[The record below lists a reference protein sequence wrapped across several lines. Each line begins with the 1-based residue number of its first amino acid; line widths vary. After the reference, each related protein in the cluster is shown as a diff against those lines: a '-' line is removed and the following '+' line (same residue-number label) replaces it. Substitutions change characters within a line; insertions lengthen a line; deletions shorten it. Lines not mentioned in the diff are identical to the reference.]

1 MISLFGNWAST
12 LRKNSLLLVLS
23 ILLPTLGISNSVLAA
38 EQVHASYSAFDLTVS
53 VQALEN
59 YAKTGVIDNE
69 LSLYQHYL
77 PPQHLEE
84 LRRVLLTPVKISPVV
99 VAQFLHTQQG
109 EFLLRRLA
117 AAIQNKPVQSQ
128 SGFDTLRSALISAS
142 AEPGGLT
149 LLNLLRKYP
158 TQVLHIDLA
167 HSLSIAAEL
176 EKLVN
181 ETSQAIATVSKKS
194 HIEAAITQQPINFS
208 NLPDLR
214 RPGTLELRKQTLK
227 LFDSNR
233 NRLLLTDIY
242 IPNVKSPAPVVVIS
256 HGLGTDSSNFQYL
269 ATHLASHGFAVVVPT
284 HPGSDTKQ
292 LRSLNN
298 LSKTSLSDVAEPNEF
313 QDRPLDVKYIL
324 DQLEK
329 SNQSEPRLKGRFNL
343 QQVGVFGQS
352 LGGYTA
358 LALAGGQ
365 INFEQLTQNC
375 QAQALRNT
383 WNMSLLLQCR
393 ALALN
398 SSKATQY
405 NFRDERVKAAIAV
418 NPITS
423 SIFGKAGLSQIEIP
437 VMLVGS
443 SDDTVAP
450 ALFEQ
455 ILPFSWFANSHKYL
469 VMLVGATHFSTIGN
483 GNSDNEP
490 TGLHSQIIGDNPT
503 QARHYMNALS
513 LPFFQTHVVGKSQ
526 YIPYLNANYAK
537 AISSQPL
544 SLSFVESLSV
554 NEIAQAVDTDVKVGK
569 PVKKSSPNSIVNFGF
584 WMLDVGVA
592 LLHVMIFL

>member
-1 MISLFGNWAST
+1 MISSFGNWAST
-12 LRKNSLLLVLS
+12 LRKASLLLVFS
-23 ILLPTLGISNSVLAA
+23 VMLPTLGMSNSVMAA
-38 EQVHASYSAFDLTVS
+38 EQVHASYSALEFTIS
-53 VQALEN
+53 VNALN
-59 YAKTGVIDNE
+59 KYAHTGVIEDE
-69 LSLYQHYL
+69 LAFYQHYL
-77 PPQHLEE
+77 PSQHLEE
-84 LRRVLLTPVKISPVV
+84 LRRILLTPVKISPEVV
-99 VAQFLHTQQG
+99 TQFLQTSQG

-117 AAIQNKPVQSQ
+117 AAIDNRSPQPQLEVDN
-128 SGFDTLRSALISAS
+128 LRSALISAS

-158 TQVLHIDLA
+158 SKVLYIDLA
-167 HSLSIAAEL
+167 HTLGIATEL
-176 EKLVN
+176 EKLVK
-181 ETSQAIATVSKKS
+181 ETSQAIATVTQQS
-194 HIEAAITQQPINFS
+194 HTEAAIIQSPGDFA
-208 NLPDLR
+208 NLLALQ
-214 RPGTLELRKQTLK
+214 RPGKVKLEKRTLK
-227 LFDSNR
+227 LWDETR
-233 NRLLLTDIY
+233 QRLLLTDIY
-242 IPNVKSPAPVVVIS
+242 LPHRHSPAPVVVIS
-256 HGLGTDSSNFQYL
+256 HGLGTDKSNFQYL

-292 LRSLNN
+292 LRSLSNKQAN
-298 LSKTSLSDVAEPNEF
+298 EVTQPNEF

-329 SNQSEPRLKGRFNL
+329 SNRSEPELKGRFNL

-365 INFEQLTQNC
+365 INFEQLAQDC
-375 QAQALRNT
+375 QPQALENT

-393 ALALN
+393 ALALRN
-398 SSKATQY
+398 SQVAQNY
-405 NFRDERVKAAIAV
+405 HFRDERVKAAIAV

-423 SIFGKAGLSQIEIP
+423 SIFGKTGLGQIHIP

-455 ILPFSWFANSHKYL
+455 ILPFAWLANSHKYL

-483 GNSDNEP
+483 GSSDQAP
-490 TGLHSQIIGDNPT
+490 TGLDSQIIGDNPT
-503 QARHYMNALS
+503 QARRYMNALS
-513 LPFFQTHVVGKSQ
+513 LPFFHTHVAGASQ
-526 YIPYLNANYAK
+526 YNPYLNANYAET
-537 AISSQPL
+537 ISRQPL
-544 SLSFVESLSV
+544 SLSFVESLSGT
-554 NEIAQAVDTDVKVGK
+554 EIAQTLGTDVKAGK
-569 PVKKSSPNSIVNFGF
+569 PDKKRSPNSIVNFGF

>member
-1 MISLFGNWAST
+1 MISSFGNWAST
-12 LRKNSLLLVLS
+12 LRKTSLLLVLS
-23 ILLPTLGISNSVLAA
+23 VLLPTLGISDSVMAA
-38 EQVHASYSAFDLTVS
+38 EQVHASYSALDFTIS
-53 VQALEN
+53 VNALEK
-59 YAKTGVIDNE
+59 YAQTGLMDDE
-69 LSLYQHYL
+69 LALYRHYL
-77 PPQHLEE
+77 PAKNLEE
-84 LRRVLLTPVKISPVV
+84 LRRILLTPVKISPVV
-99 VAQFLHTQQG
+99 VAQFLQTPQG

-117 AAIQNKPVQSQ
+117 AAIDHKTRQPLSEFESLK
-128 SGFDTLRSALISAS
+128 SALISAS

-158 TQVLHIDLA
+158 SKVLYIDLA
-167 HSLSIAAEL
+167 HSLGIAAEL
-176 EKLVN
+176 EKLVQ
-181 ETSQAIATVSKKS
+181 ETSQAIATVTKKS
-194 HIEAAITQQPINFS
+194 HIEAAITQRPTNFAD
-208 NLPDLR
+208 LPDLQ
-214 RPGTLELRKQTLK
+214 RPGKLKLQKRTLK
-227 LFDSNR
+227 LFDSQR
-233 NRLLLTDIY
+233 QRLLLTDIY
-242 IPNVKSPAPVVVIS
+242 LPDRQSPAPVVVIS

-269 ATHLASHGFAVVVPT
+269 ASHLASHGFAVVVPN

-292 LRSLNN
+292 LRSQLNKQAN
-298 LSKTSLSDVAEPNEF
+298 EITTPNEF

-324 DQLEK
+324 DQLEQ
-329 SNQSEPRLKGRFNL
+329 SNQSEPHLKGRLNL

-365 INFEQLTQNC
+365 INFEQLSQDC
-375 QAQALRNT
+375 QPQALQNT

-393 ALALN
+393 ALTLRN
-398 SSKATQY
+398 SHAKNY
-405 NFRDERVKAAIAV
+405 NFRDQRVKAAIAV

-423 SIFGKAGLSQIEIP
+423 SIFGKAGLSQIQIP

-483 GNSDNEP
+483 GNSDQEAS
-490 TGLHSQIIGDNPT
+490 GLHSQIVGDHPA
-503 QARHYMNALS
+503 QARRYMNALS
-513 LPFFQTHVVGKSQ
+513 LPFFQTHVTGASK
-526 YIPYLNANYAK
+526 YTPYLNANYAK
-537 AISSQPL
+537 AISTQPL

-554 NEIAQAVDTDVKVGK
+554 NEIAQVINTDVKAGK
-569 PVKKSSPNSIVNFGF
+569 LTKRSSPNSIVNFGF